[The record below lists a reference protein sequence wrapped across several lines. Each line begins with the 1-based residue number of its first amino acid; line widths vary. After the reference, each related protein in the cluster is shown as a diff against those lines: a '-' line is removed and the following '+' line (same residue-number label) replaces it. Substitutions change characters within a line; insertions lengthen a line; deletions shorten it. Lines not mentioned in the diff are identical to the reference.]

1 MADGARTEAVGT
13 EAVGTEA
20 SAGAAEETVHRPN
33 LSDPSLYI
41 NRELSWLEF
50 NERVLAQARQE
61 RHPLLERVRF
71 ISISETNLDEFF
83 MIRVAGLQQQ
93 VAAELPNPV
102 PDGMTPEEQLS
113 RIREHTEEF
122 FAEQRRILHE
132 EIAPELEEAGIHLVP
147 HKKLS
152 RSEKKHLRGRF
163 ADEILPILTPLA
175 IDPAHPFPHI
185 SNLSLNLLVVIE
197 EGDGRPAYARV
208 KVPTTIDRWV
218 RIADEEPARDGERP
232 GMRLVRVEEM
242 IAANLDELFPGK
254 KISACYVFQ
263 VTRNADFVIEEDEAS
278 DLLQAIEDELES
290 RWFGQSVRL
299 VVTEEMPK
307 ELREWLAPNL
317 GVAPSAVYAVPEPI
331 NLADLEELTHLDR
344 PELLYPP
351 FTPRVPPEIRSSRS
365 ITQAIRQ
372 GDILLYHPYDSFA
385 PVVEFVRAAAADPNV
400 LAIKQTL
407 YRVGSNSPIVEALSE
422 ARDEQTQVA
431 VLVEL
436 KARFDE
442 EPNIGWARQLEAR
455 GVHVAYG
462 IVGLKTHA
470 KVCLV
475 VRREGSDK
483 NALRRYVH
491 MGTGNYNPSTSRIY
505 TDFSYFTDDP
515 ELGEDSTDLFNYLTG
530 YSEHQEYNKLLVAPS
545 TLRGGLY
552 RLIEGQA
559 EKARRGESARILC
572 KMNSLTDPG
581 MIEAFYEASQAGV
594 KIDLIIR
601 GICCLRPGL
610 EGISDNIRVVSIV
623 GRFLEHARVF
633 AFGEGED
640 EEMYLGSA
648 DLMQRNLDRRVEN
661 VYPLREQR
669 HRERIHHIL
678 DLQLRDTANAW
689 ELKPDGTYEEL
700 SPPEGEKPLDSQATL
715 LEDPG

>member
-1 MADGARTEAVGT
+1 MTDLA
-13 EAVGTEA
+13 
-20 SAGAAEETVHRPN
+20 HRRS

-41 NRELSWLEF
+41 NREISWLSF
-50 NERVLAQARQE
+50 NERVLAQARDE
-61 RHPLLERVRF
+61 RHPLLERLRF
-71 ISISETNLDEFF
+71 VSISETNLDEFF

-113 RIREHTEEF
+113 HIREHTGRF
-122 FAEQRRILHE
+122 FAEQREILCGELLPALEREGINLVSHAGLDGRE
-132 EIAPELEEAGIHLVP
+132 RREVREIFQ
-147 HKKLS
+147 
-152 RSEKKHLRGRF
+152 R
-163 ADEILPILTPLA
+163 EILPILTPLA
-175 IDPAHPFPHI
+175 VDPAHPFPHI

-197 EGDGRPAYARV
+197 DVGRKVMARL
-208 KVPTTIDRWV
+208 KVPTTLPRFLRVPPQEASSAEKLV
-218 RIADEEPARDGERP
+218 RIEE
-232 GMRLVRVEEM
+232 V

-254 KISACYVFQ
+254 EISTSYVFQ

-278 DLLQAIEDELES
+278 DLLQAIEDELAG

-299 VVTEEMPK
+299 VVTSEMP
-307 ELREWLAPNL
+307 EGMREWLAGNL
-317 GVAPSAVYAVPEPI
+317 GIDEGSVYAVPEPVG
-331 NLADLEELTHLDR
+331 LGDFEELTHLDR
-344 PELLYPP
+344 PDLLYPP
-351 FTPRVPPEIRSSRS
+351 LTPRIPQEIRSSRS
-365 ITQAIRQ
+365 ITSAIRQ

-385 PVVEFVRAAAADPNV
+385 PVVEFVRAAASDPDV

-475 VRREGSDK
+475 VRREGSG
-483 NALRRYVH
+483 LRRYVH
-491 MGTGNYNPSTSRIY
+491 MGTGNYNPKTARLY

-515 ELGEDSTDLFNYLTG
+515 GLCEDSSDLFNYLTG
-530 YSEHQEYNKLLVAPS
+530 YSEQEEYQELLVAPLG
-545 TLRGGLY
+545 LREGIV
-552 RLIEGQA
+552 RLIREQIERA
-559 EKARRGESARILC
+559 QRGEPARIAC
-572 KMNSLTDPG
+572 KMNALTDPRI
-581 MIEAFYEASQAGV
+581 IESLYEASQAGV
-594 KIDLIIR
+594 RIDLVVR

-610 EGISDNIRVVSIV
+610 EGISENIRVISLV
-623 GRFLEHARVF
+623 GRFLEHARIF

-640 EEMYLGSA
+640 ERVYLGSA
-648 DLMQRNLDRRVEN
+648 DLMQRSLDRRVEN
-661 VYPLREQR
+661 VFPLRERR
-669 HRERIHHIL
+669 HREKVRHIL
-678 DLQLRDTANAW
+678 ELQLSDTANAW
-689 ELKPDGTYEEL
+689 ELRSDGSYERL
-700 SPPEGEKPLDSQATL
+700 RPREGEEPLDSQAAL
-715 LEDPG
+715 LEEPSLS